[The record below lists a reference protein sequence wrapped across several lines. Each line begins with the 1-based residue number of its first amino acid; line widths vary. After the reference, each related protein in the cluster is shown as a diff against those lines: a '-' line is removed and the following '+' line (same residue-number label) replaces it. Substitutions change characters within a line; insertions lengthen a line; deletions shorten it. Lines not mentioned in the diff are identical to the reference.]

1 MNLDFT
7 NKVVMITGAGSGIGH
22 VSAEL
27 FYKLGAKVVLV
38 GRSDKV
44 LNVQKELDPK
54 TTRSLAIMADL
65 TKEEDVKRMVTETI
79 AKYGQIDVLVNSA
92 GKSGGGN
99 IDQLTLEQWQDIH
112 NNNGTQTFL
121 CCKYA
126 IEEMKKRKYG
136 KVINVSS
143 IAGRFRGMTSGLHYA
158 YSKAGLIGFTRQL
171 GAEVAPWNINV
182 NVLCPSQTMTP
193 MLQALIN
200 PEIEKELNNKIPL
213 RRIADPIEQAN
224 VIAFLASDMASY
236 IAGAAIDVN
245 GGQF

>member
-1 MNLDFT
+1 MNLDFSS
-7 NKVVMITGAGSGIGH
+7 KVVMITGAGSGIGH
-22 VSAEL
+22 ISAEL
-27 FYKLGAKVVLV
+27 FYQLGAKVVLV

-44 LNVQKELDPK
+44 VKVQKEIDP
-54 TTRSLAIMADL
+54 TGSRTLSIMADL
-65 TKEEDVKRMVTETI
+65 TVEDDVKNMVQKTI
-79 AKYGQIDVLVNSA
+79 AHFGQIDVLVNSA
-92 GKSGGGN
+92 GKSGGGK
-99 IDQLTLEQWQDIH
+99 IDELSLEQWQDIH
-112 NNNGTQTFL
+112 NSNGTQTFL
-121 CCKYA
+121 CCKYVIA
-126 IEEMKKRKYG
+126 EMKKRKYG

-200 PEIEKELNNKIPL
+200 PEIEKELEKKIPMG
-213 RRIADPIEQAN
+213 RIAKPIEQAN